1 MTNTPLF
8 STLIANYNNGR
19 YLMDAVNSVYR
30 QTYKNW
36 EIIIIDD
43 ASTDNSHEILDQLS
57 NDKRISIHINKKNKG
72 VGDTKFR
79 LAAMAQ
85 GELFA
90 FLDADDRLE
99 PNALE
104 VMVEEHKKHPEC
116 SLINSNHKC
125 LRGEEIIPPLVKVGP
140 RSNEPDDL
148 LLCNGNR
155 VHHIAVFKT
164 EMYRMTK
171 GADFFFF
178 FLAEDLN
185 MYYKMEEVG
194 KIGFVDIPLYQYR
207 IDNTNSIS
215 LGSEEKK
222 RRGRYFV
229 AVARLDAYKRRIDSN
244 SWRCE
249 KYRKEYEDNILAEIL
264 KLKTNRQRTIEPLI
278 LKFLWVYLKFMN
290 FSTISIKRTIK
301 MLLK

>member
-1 MTNTPLF
+1 MSNTPLF
-8 STLIANYNNGR
+8 SILIANYNNGR
-19 YLMDAVNSVYR
+19 YLMDAVKSVYG
-30 QTYKNW
+30 QTYMNW

-43 ASTDNSHEILDQLS
+43 ASTDNSHQILYQLT
-57 NDKRISIHINKKNKG
+57 NDKRIKVHINEKNKG
-72 VGDTKFR
+72 VGDTKYR
-79 LAAMAQ
+79 LAAKAQ

-116 SLINSNHKC
+116 SLINSNHRC

-140 RSNEPDDL
+140 RTCEPDDL

-155 VHHIAVFKT
+155 VHHIAVFKKEYYKLT
-164 EMYRMTK
+164 N
-171 GADFFFF
+171 GDNFSFF

-194 KIGFVDIPLYQYR
+194 KIGFVNIPLYQYR
-207 IDNTNSIS
+207 IDNSNSIS
-215 LGSEEKK
+215 IGESK
-222 RRGRYFV
+222 RKIGRYYV
-229 AVARLDAYKRRIDSN
+229 AVARLDAYKRRIDSK

-249 KYRKEYEDNILAEIL
+249 EFRSEYEDNILSEIWYL
-264 KLKTNRQRTIEPLI
+264 KVNKQRRIEPLI
-278 LKFLWVYLKFMN
+278 PKFLWMYLKFMN
-290 FSTISIKRTIK
+290 FSMLSIKRTIK
-301 MLLK
+301 MLLR

>member
-1 MTNTPLF
+1 
-8 STLIANYNNGR
+8 
-19 YLMDAVNSVYR
+19 MDAVRSVYA
-30 QTYKNW
+30 QTYTKW

-43 ASTDNSHEILDQLS
+43 ASTDNSHEILKQLYD
-57 NDKRISIHINKKNKG
+57 DKRITIHINTKNKG
-72 VGDTKFR
+72 VGDTKYR
-79 LAAMAQ
+79 LAAMVQ

-125 LRGEEIIPPLVKVGP
+125 LNGEDIVSPSVKVGP

-164 EMYRMTK
+164 EMYRLTK
-171 GADFFFF
+171 GADFFF

-194 KIGFVDIPLYQYR
+194 KIGFIDEPLYLYR
-207 IDNTNSIS
+207 IDNSNSIS
-215 LGSEEKK
+215 LGSEAKK
-222 RRGRYFV
+222 LRGRYFV
-229 AVARLDAYKRRIDSN
+229 AVARLDAYKRRIDNN

-249 KYRKEYEDNILAEIL
+249 KYRKEYEDNMLAEIAI
-264 KLKTNRQRTIEPLI
+264 LKTNRQRTIEPLI
-278 LKFLWVYLKFMN
+278 PKFLWMYLRFCKF
-290 FSTISIKRTIK
+290 SRLSIKRSVKI
-301 MLLK
+301 LLGL